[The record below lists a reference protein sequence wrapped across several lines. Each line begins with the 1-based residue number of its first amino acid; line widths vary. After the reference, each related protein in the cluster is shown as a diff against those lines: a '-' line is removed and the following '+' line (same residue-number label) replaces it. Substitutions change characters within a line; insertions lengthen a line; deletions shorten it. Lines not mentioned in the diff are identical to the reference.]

1 MTDYFTLIAKVRRAM
16 PRNLEVMSLCDELE
30 RYLLAQSI
38 ENDTTKRSSEIAIA
52 LERLRATKRKAQKKW
67 YHKDKERLKR
77 IAEINQI
84 KG

>member
-1 MTDYFTLIAKVRRAM
+1 MSAEFLANIAKIRRVM
-16 PRNLEVMSLCDELE
+16 PRNTEVMALCDELE
-30 RYLLAQSI
+30 RRLRIPEAKAPKSAA
-38 ENDTTKRSSEIAIA
+38 DDAPAA

-67 YHKDKERLKR
+67 YHKDKERIKR